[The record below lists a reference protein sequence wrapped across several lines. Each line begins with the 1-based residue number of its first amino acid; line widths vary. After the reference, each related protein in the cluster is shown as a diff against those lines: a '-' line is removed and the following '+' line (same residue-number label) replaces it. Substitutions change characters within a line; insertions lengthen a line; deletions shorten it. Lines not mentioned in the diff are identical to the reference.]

1 MPNPFQ
7 GSQARLTGNQSQ
19 LKSVKWILGHPE
31 KYGVV
36 HKQIEWL
43 GEKGKKVTE
52 PETEY
57 IFNRLGDGSIKYLK
71 DLFSTTY
78 DFIELVNKE
87 RKPYKKPLRAGF
99 DIMSIPNSKPDEQI
113 KVDPL
118 SSIFYGYESE
128 ELFYCYL
135 IQVKT
140 NYNHKSLSNQ
150 LYVQALRDIV
160 VPPYFKKELHIWSTK
175 DSSNIPDIINLD

>member
-43 GEKGKKVTE
+43 GEKGKRQVE

-78 DFIELVNKE
+78 DFEEKINDKGI
-87 RKPYKKPLRAGF
+87 KYKKPLRAGF
-99 DIMSIPNSKPDEQI
+99 DIMSIPNQNCDL
-113 KVDPL
+113 DNRDL
-118 SSIFYGYESE
+118 LAYYSS
-128 ELFYCYL
+128 YL

-140 NYNHKSLSNQ
+140 NYNHKTLANQ

>member
-43 GEKGKKVTE
+43 GEKGKRQVE

-78 DFIELVNKE
+78 DFEEKINDKGI
-87 RKPYKKPLRAGF
+87 KYKKPLRAGF
-99 DIMSIPNSKPDEQI
+99 DIISIPNKNEFVYDSKGNLIDNIWPD
-113 KVDPL
+113 
-118 SSIFYGYESE
+118 
-128 ELFYCYL
+128 CYL

-140 NYNHKSLSNQ
+140 NYNHKTLANQ